1 MKQIGIIGAG
11 AWGTALALAIARS
24 GKKVLLYA
32 REPEVVEE
40 INEKKENGLYL
51 KHIRIENGIIAT
63 NKLQEVADSDILLSV
78 APAQFTR
85 GTCRELKPFY
95 KKGTPFVLCSKGME
109 KGTGALL
116 SEVARE
122 EIPDAEIAVLSGP
135 AFAAEVALKLPT
147 AVTISA
153 TQIEKAM
160 MLSYALGSKY
170 FRPYASDD
178 IISAQ
183 VGGALKNVIAIAAG
197 IAEGARL
204 GDNARAVIVTR
215 GLHEMS
221 RLAVALGGKEKT
233 LDGLSGLGDLVLS
246 ATSQQSRNF
255 SIGRLLGEADG
266 SQEILSLNEKTVE
279 GAYTVCAVLDRA
291 KAAGVEMPICQGVYE
306 ILYKKTPIR
315 TVLECLVS
323 RPFKAED

>member
-32 REPEVVEE
+32 REPEVAAG
-40 INEKKENGLYL
+40 INEKKENELYL
-51 KHIRIENGIIAT
+51 KHIRIENGIVAT
-63 NKLQEVADSDILLSV
+63 NNLKEAAALDILLLAV
-78 APAQFTR
+78 PAQFTR
-85 GTCRELKPFY
+85 SACRELKPFY
-95 KKGTPFVLCSKGME
+95 KKEIPLVLCSKGME

-116 SEVARE
+116 SEIVRE
-122 EIPDAEIAVLSGP
+122 ELPGAEIAVLSGP

-153 TQIEKAM
+153 EEIEKAM
-160 MLSYALGSKY
+160 MLGYAIGSKY
-170 FRPYASDD
+170 FRPYACDD

-183 VGGALKNVIAIAAG
+183 VGGALKNVMAIAAG
-197 IAEGARL
+197 IVEGARL

-233 LDGLSGLGDLVLS
+233 LTGLSGLGDLVLS
-246 ATSQQSRNF
+246 ATSLQSRNF
-255 SIGRLLGEADG
+255 TIGRLLGEADG
-266 SQEILSLNEKTVE
+266 SQEILSLNEKTIE

-291 KAAGVEMPICQGVYE
+291 KAAGVEMPICQGVYA
-306 ILYKKTPIR
+306 ILYQKMPIR
-315 TVLECLVS
+315 EVMDKLLS